1 MTTATL
7 TPTQQMHALCLT
19 YFNLRTGRLVWPTER
34 VDTFL
39 EQFAATCAE
48 AGTTVREALKNA
60 AAALESAGRT
70 DLLPTSTPGR
80 C

>member
-1 MTTATL
+1 
-7 TPTQQMHALCLT
+7 MHAMCLT
-19 YFNLRTGRLVWPTER
+19 YMKLRAGRLDWPTER

-48 AGTTVREALKNA
+48 AGTTVRDALMNA
-60 AAALESAGRT
+60 AAALDSAGRT
-70 DLLPTSTPGR
+70 EFLPTVGR